1 MTDLSVTSGLNIAQS
16 TLDTIASNVAN
27 VSTPGYKAGSYSFL
41 ATLSASADAVL
52 SDPSSGVIQ
61 RFSQGGIATTGNPLN
76 AAINGQGFFQVTNS
90 NDQTSYTR
98 NGEFAIG
105 SKSALQLVN
114 GSNVMGYNADGE
126 GKILPTLTSITLDQ
140 TPLPPSATTSIGMN
154 VNLAGSVPVPS
165 NPTFDPLDPASYN
178 NSQTVGVFDQSGL
191 SHNFQTY
198 FAKSSTANTYD
209 VYFSLD
215 KASISPSKTTSPVSL
230 LFNPDGT
237 QSPTSPKTID
247 FDMPANGSTFPISL
261 DVSKLTQFGKAYQSI
276 AVTQD
281 GYGVGNFSG
290 FSIEQDGKISAA
302 YSNGQSMVKAQ
313 LSLANFINPEGLTRT
328 NDGMY
333 LESSASGQPTVG
345 IPGSGALGVLL
356 PASLESSNVDVASA
370 MVDMITAQRNYQ
382 ANAQAVKINDQI
394 MQTLV
399 SLR

>member
-154 VNLAGSVPVPS
+154 VNLAGSAPVPS